1 MLEAGQLHNAHDVV
15 IPWPL
20 KLIGSGA
27 DAEDTVL
34 LCPKGPD
41 AALDF
46 RYGSLLAL
54 ECHSVLYVTN
64 QQHEDTCVDVL
75 PGLHSV
81 FCCTEAPCSITIL
94 FSDLESTAPGTQK
107 GDLLLY

>member
-1 MLEAGQLHNAHDVV
+1 MLEAGQVHDAHDVV

-27 DAEDTVL
+27 DAEDTVI

-46 RYGSLLAL
+46 RYGSLHAS
-54 ECHSVLYVTN
+54 EHHSLSKPVVDLHDHSCADISAGLPSVKCYT
-64 QQHEDTCVDVL
+64 DTVGPAHVIFWSL
-75 PGLHSV
+75 
-81 FCCTEAPCSITIL
+81 
-94 FSDLESTAPGTQK
+94 Q
-107 GDLLLY
+107 